1 MKIHV
6 KIEKQYEEIEVH
18 LYANAYSDE
27 VERVMKR
34 LKTPVTT
41 TIDGYKEQ
49 EIYMLK
55 IEDIY
60 SVYAEGPK
68 IFFQTEEE
76 EFESKRKLYELE
88 ELLSEQ
94 FTRVNKSTLINTNKI
109 ASIQLGRFGT
119 PTLVLDNEVTVAVS
133 RNYLKPLKQKLG
145 IGRNAR

>member
-6 KIEKQYEEIEVH
+6 TIEKQYEEIEVH

-27 VERVMKR
+27 VERLMKR
-34 LKTPVTT
+34 LKLPEVKKV
-41 TIDGYKEQ
+41 DGYKEQ
-49 EIYMLK
+49 EIYMLHL
-55 IEDIY
+55 EDIY

-88 ELLSEQ
+88 ELLAEQ
-94 FTRVNKSTLINTNKI
+94 FTRVNKSTLVNMNKI

-119 PTLVLDNEVTVAVS
+119 PTLILDNEATIAIS

>member
-119 PTLVLDNEVTVAVS
+119 PTLVLDSEVTVAVS